1 MLTIRGQASARFC
14 DGVSRR
20 DFLKVGG
27 LALGG
32 LSLPQILAAEANAG
46 IRNSH
51 KSIIMVFLAGGPPH
65 QDMVDLKPD
74 APAEIRGEFKPIST
88 NVPGLDFCELLPRL
102 AQRADKL
109 AVIRTLVGARGEH
122 AAVQCHTGYPMQVSQ
137 VQGGRP
143 SLGAILSYL
152 KGPVDPAV
160 PPFVGL
166 SPATAHRPWGD
177 NGDPGYLGLAHGP
190 FTPNGDDMAALKAE
204 GLTLDR
210 LDGRQS
216 LISQLDDMRR
226 DLDSSESIAGMDAF
240 SRRAFDILSS
250 SKLAQALDVEREDP
264 RLRAKY
270 GIGDMKP
277 VDDGPPCCMDHF
289 LMARR
294 LVEAGARCVTL
305 SFGRWDYHSNNF
317 GQCRERLPKLDMA
330 LSALL
335 DDLEARGRLD
345 DTAVVVWGEFGA
357 RPRSTPRAAETTGPP
372 STAPS
377 WPAEDSAPAR
387 SSARPPRAPRCRRTA
402 PSPSRKSS
410 PPSITPLASTLL
422 DSSPTDRRPPHA
434 PARRVGADPRAGL
447 RRSSGGGKG
456 DWLRVFEVPVP
467 NGTAACGD

>member
-1 MLTIRGQASARFC
+1 MLTIRGQSTTRFC

-32 LSLPQILAAEANAG
+32 LSLPQILAAEAQAG
-46 IRNSH
+46 IQNSH

-74 APAEIRGEFKPIST
+74 APAEIRGEFKPIPST
-88 NVPGLDFCELLPRL
+88 VPGLDLCEHLPLL
-102 AQRADKL
+102 AQRARKL

-122 AAVQCHTGYPMQVSQ
+122 AAVQCHSGYPMQVSET
-137 VQGGRP
+137 QGGRP

-190 FTPNGDDMAALKAE
+190 FTPNGADMQALKAE

-216 LISQLDDMRR
+216 LMSQLDAMRR
-226 DLDSSESIAGMDAF
+226 DLDSSDSIAGMDAF

-250 SKLAQALDVEREDP
+250 SKLAQALDVQREGP
-264 RLRAKY
+264 RLRARY

-305 SFGRWDYHSNNF
+305 AFGRWDYHSNNF

-330 LSALL
+330 LSALI

-345 DTAVVVWGEFGA
+345 DTTIIVWGEFG
-357 RPRSTPRAAETTGPP
+357 RTPKVNAQGGRDH
-372 STAPS
+372 
-377 WPAEDSAPAR
+377 WPAVNCALLAGGGLRTGQVIGQTTKGAEVPRDRPITFQEVFATLYHTLGIDPSGFVPDR
-387 SSARPPRAPRCRRTA
+387 SNRPMR
-402 PSPSRKSS
+402 
-410 PPSITPLASTLL
+410 LL
-422 DSSPTDRRPPHA
+422 D
-434 PARRVGADPRAGL
+434 
-447 RRSSGGGKG
+447 
-456 DWLRVFEVPVP
+456 DWNPIHELV
-467 NGTAACGD
+467 